1 LRNQINRAQRN
12 FVVEYKSNRRQPRE
26 AAKSIWGDADL
37 RALSKAVVDDMPPP
51 VTVGQLDTSDDMD
64 QHSANAEVQ
73 PPEALLITSSGAEQ
87 LPAFQSVEPA
97 YSMAET
103 VEDSRP
109 VRIIRK
115 KRGNRL
121 TNRAMTSVHTSEAVP
136 SEAPVASVAVDAL
149 DELAALELEN
159 RRLKRLL
166 IDKLRR
172 ENEQLKEMLRRFW
185 Q

>member
-51 VTVGQLDTSDDMD
+51 VTVGQLDTSDELE
-64 QHSANAEVQ
+64 QYPANAEVQ
-73 PPEALLITSSGAEQ
+73 PPEALLITSSEAEQ
-87 LPAFQSVEPA
+87 LPAFQSVGPA
-97 YSMAET
+97 SSMAET
-103 VEDSRP
+103 VDSRP
-109 VRIIRK
+109 VRMIRK
-115 KRGNRL
+115 RRGNRL
-121 TNRAMTSVHTSEAVP
+121 ANRGMTSVHTNEAVP
-136 SEAPVASVAVDAL
+136 SEAPVVSVAVEAL

-172 ENEQLKEMLRRFW
+172 ENEQLTEMLRRFR